1 MASTIRDV
9 ARQAGVSISTVSR
22 VLNNTCAVAEDKR
35 LRVEK
40 AASALGY
47 VPNPNARS
55 LLMKS
60 TGGMGMLLPHVSGEF
75 FSEFLTGADNVAKD
89 NDFFLLISASHGKA
103 SEWRSSVQSVYRR
116 VDGLIVM
123 APQVTPK
130 RLNLSQ
136 DIPTVFVN
144 TPVPER
150 DRSGVDVIGFDNAG
164 GTRQAVEYLLNLGHR
179 RFCYVAGPEGA
190 FDAAERA
197 KGFREA
203 LDSAGIRDGV
213 ILAGGYNHED
223 GALAARK
230 ILEMDP
236 RPTAVL
242 AANDY
247 CALGLLT
254 ELQGAGVDVPGEV
267 SIIGFDNVPSAAFS
281 APGLTTLGVP
291 IREIGEK
298 AIERLLHRIRR
309 PDDPVRLSVELPVNL
324 VVRDT
329 TAPVLRQQ

>member
-9 ARQAGVSISTVSR
+9 ARHAGVSISTVSR

-40 AASALGY
+40 AADELGY

-55 LLMKS
+55 LLMKF
-60 TGGMGMLLPHVSGEF
+60 TGGIGMLLPHVSGEF
-75 FSEFLTGADNVAKD
+75 FSEFLTGADDVAKD
-89 NDFFLLISASHGKA
+89 NDLFLLISASHGRA
-103 SEWRSSVQSVYRR
+103 SEWRASVQSVYRR

-123 APQVTPK
+123 APQVTPR

-144 TPVPER
+144 TPVSAS

-164 GTRQAVEYLLNLGHR
+164 GTRQAVEYLMGLGHR
-179 RFCYVAGPEGA
+179 RFCYVEGPTGA
-190 FDAAERA
+190 FDAVERTA
-197 KGFREA
+197 GFKRA
-203 LDSAGIRDGV
+203 LEDAGIQDYHL
-213 ILAGGYNHED
+213 IPGGYNHED
-223 GALAARK
+223 GARAART
-230 ILEMDP
+230 ILGMTP

-254 ELQGAGVDVPGEV
+254 ELKNSGTEVPGEISV
-267 SIIGFDNVPSAAFS
+267 VGFDDVPSAAYAS
-281 APGLTTLGVP
+281 PGLTTVSVP
-291 IREIGEK
+291 IRDIGAK
-298 AIERLLHRIRR
+298 AIERLIHRIRR
-309 PDDPVRLSVELPVNL
+309 TDDPTRLSVELPVEM
-324 VVRDT
+324 VVRET
-329 TAPVLRQQ
+329 TAPPKPT